1 MNCRFMRRER
11 KNKIDKIKKNRHISL
26 SYILNHL
33 LENFMKQNTF
43 LTLIIFVVLSL
54 GTAQESK
61 KGRGGS
67 TYNITVVLSQ
77 ILNYLGL
84 VSDKTVLL
92 RVSDKSWENQPMR
105 KLMMISTQKK
115 LIKLNSV
122 FKETHSTPKT
132 EFYASK
138 FKF

>member
-11 KNKIDKIKKNRHISL
+11 KNKINKIKKRHISH
-26 SYILNHL
+26 SHILNHL
-33 LENFMKQNTF
+33 LENSMKQNTF
-43 LTLIIFVVLSL
+43 WSLIIFVVLTF

-61 KGRGGS
+61 KGGGGS

-84 VSDKTVLL
+84 VSDKTVFL

-132 EFYASK
+132 ELTL
-138 FKF
+138 